1 MLFRSISGIQT
12 AKWAKENLNKFVK
25 EENGEELLDE
35 DAILRSYGGK
45 PDADDPSVHASL
57 TVRDIEGNNT
67 LAWQFLYYD
76 VDIQGSGISATGTR
90 EVICMYNG
98 EFVTN
103 GIDLPMVLNTEYY
116 TVDSGLIEN
125 YFRGAAPDG
134 GNISGTGGDSWDKY
148 VNVWPDAQYK
158 YTLANYQNA
167 NWESDTNETYIFFRD
182 YFPSEFAQRKD
193 DFKRYLDSFDKTTGD
208 YTADPSLKDDLV
220 LQPQN
225 IAGSDKQLAFYCAN
239 DKVLS
244 SQNAPY
250 KIGRAHV

>member
-1 MLFRSISGIQT
+1 MAKKTTAKKPKRRLKRTVRRSMAAVLMITAVVVAAIPVPENTAADPAGRARVGRAGDVHDSAIESSFGYDADGEEISGIQT

-45 PDADDPSVHASL
+45 PDADDPLVHASL

-116 TVDSGLIEN
+116 TVD
-125 YFRGAAPDG
+125 
-134 GNISGTGGDSWDKY
+134 
-148 VNVWPDAQYK
+148 
-158 YTLANYQNA
+158 
-167 NWESDTNETYIFFRD
+167 
-182 YFPSEFAQRKD
+182 
-193 DFKRYLDSFDKTTGD
+193 
-208 YTADPSLKDDLV
+208 
-220 LQPQN
+220 
-225 IAGSDKQLAFYCAN
+225 
-239 DKVLS
+239 
-244 SQNAPY
+244 
-250 KIGRAHV
+250 